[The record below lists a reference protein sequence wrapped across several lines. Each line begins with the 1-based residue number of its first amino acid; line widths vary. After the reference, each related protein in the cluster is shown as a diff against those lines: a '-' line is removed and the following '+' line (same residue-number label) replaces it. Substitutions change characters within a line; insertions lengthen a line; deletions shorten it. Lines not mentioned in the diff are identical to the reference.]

1 MTYIRAVVRTATV
14 WLEEPGNLASRG
26 ASHRG
31 VPAAGVASTVIAS
44 GGEPARMG
52 FPGLGTALQVADA
65 AVFFEGPGGAVA
77 TAPYAGSVWTIGH
90 STRSLPDLIA
100 LLRAHGIARVVDVR
114 RFPRS
119 RRHPQFDADALG
131 RNLPAAGLAYTPAPA
146 LGGFRRARPDSDN
159 TGLPDTF
166 RGYADY
172 MQTPDFAHHLDALIA
187 AAPATPTA
195 IMCAEA
201 VPAHC
206 HRSLIADALLAR
218 GVEVRHIVGPARAD
232 AHVLTAAARLAAG
245 RVSYPGQRTLFD
257 LDG

>member
-1 MTYIRAVVRTATV
+1 M
-14 WLEEPGNLASRG
+14 
-26 ASHRG
+26 
-31 VPAAGVASTVIAS
+31 
-44 GGEPARMG
+44 
-52 FPGLGTALQVADA
+52 
-65 AVFFEGPGGAVA
+65 
-77 TAPYAGSVWTIGH
+77 WTIGH
-90 STRSLPDLIA
+90 STRSLADLIA
-100 LLRAHGIARVVDVR
+100 LLRAHGVAHVVDVR

-119 RRHPQFDADALG
+119 RRHPQFDADALA
-131 RNLPAAGLAYTPAPA
+131 RDLPAAGLAYTPAPA
-146 LGGFRRARPDSDN
+146 LGGFRRARPHSDN

-172 MQTPDFAHHLDALIA
+172 MQTADFAHHLDVLIA
-187 AAPATPTA
+187 AAAATPTA

-218 GVEVRHIVGPARAD
+218 DVEVRHIVGPVRAD

-245 RVSYPGQRTLFD
+245 RVSYPGQRTFFD